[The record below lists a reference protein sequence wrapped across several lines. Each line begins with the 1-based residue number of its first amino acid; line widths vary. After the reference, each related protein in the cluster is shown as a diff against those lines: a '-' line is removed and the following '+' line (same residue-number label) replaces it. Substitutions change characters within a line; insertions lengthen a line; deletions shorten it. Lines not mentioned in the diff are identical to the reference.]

1 MNNKIVMI
9 RKWVLTILLAM
20 VIGSVLILMINENP
34 LDAYAA
40 LIKGAFNGKLKFG
53 TTLASFTPL
62 LLTST
67 AFAVEA
73 KGGAFN
79 VGVEGEVF
87 LGGITAA
94 YIGINWTFLPAP
106 ILLVTCFLGAMAVGA
121 AWAFIPG
128 FLKAEYGV
136 NEVCV
141 TILMNSVAQYI
152 ASYLVSGPMS
162 AGVANSQ
169 SLPVTVTLPKF
180 LKPSNANAGMFIAIL
195 TVIFIGWMLKKTTF
209 GYKVRT
215 VGTNPVHAEYTGMKP
230 KKVLVQTMMISGA
243 LGGMAGCIE
252 VLGVYGYYL
261 DNFAVGLGSNGML
274 AALIARSNV
283 AIGPIVSFFLAVLKA
298 GAMGMQQSTGVPKSI
313 VDTITATF
321 ICVATM
327 DLLFTFYGSKK
338 KKKSE
343 KSGKEGQE
351 A

>member
-1 MNNKIVMI
+1 M
-9 RKWVLTILLAM
+9 
-20 VIGSVLILMINENP
+20 
-34 LDAYAA
+34 
-40 LIKGAFNGKLKFG
+40 
-53 TTLASFTPL
+53 
-62 LLTST
+62 
-67 AFAVEA
+67 
-73 KGGAFN
+73 
-79 VGVEGEVF
+79 GVEGEVF

-230 KKVLVQTMMISGA
+230 KKVLVQTCLLDTSPEAGQGRLRHDHHPSA
-243 LGGMAGCIE
+243 ELRGQEDGQDRKGRCMAGCRK
-252 VLGVYGYYL
+252 
-261 DNFAVGLGSNGML
+261 DHAV
-274 AALIARSNV
+274 
-283 AIGPIVSFFLAVLKA
+283 
-298 GAMGMQQSTGVPKSI
+298 
-313 VDTITATF
+313 
-321 ICVATM
+321 
-327 DLLFTFYGSKK
+327 
-338 KKKSE
+338 
-343 KSGKEGQE
+343 
-351 A
+351 

>member
-1 MNNKIVMI
+1 M
-9 RKWVLTILLAM
+9 RA
-20 VIGSVLILMINENP
+20 
-34 LDAYAA
+34 LDQRR
-40 LIKGAFNGKLKFG
+40 FNGKLKFG

-67 AFAVEA
+67 AFAVAA

-87 LGGITAA
+87 WAA
-94 YIGINWTFLPAP
+94 LPQPISVSTGPSLPAP

-215 VGTNPVHAEYTGMKP
+215 VGTNPVHAGTP
-230 KKVLVQTMMISGA
+230 A
-243 LGGMAGCIE
+243 
-252 VLGVYGYYL
+252 
-261 DNFAVGLGSNGML
+261 
-274 AALIARSNV
+274 
-283 AIGPIVSFFLAVLKA
+283 
-298 GAMGMQQSTGVPKSI
+298 
-313 VDTITATF
+313 
-321 ICVATM
+321 
-327 DLLFTFYGSKK
+327 
-338 KKKSE
+338 
-343 KSGKEGQE
+343 
-351 A
+351 

>member
-67 AFAVEA
+67 AFAVAA

-283 AIGPIVSFFLAVLKA
+283 AIGPIVSFFLACPESRCHGYA
-298 GAMGMQQSTGVPKSI
+298 AEYGVPKSI
-313 VDTITATF
+313 VDTITHLYLCGNHGSA
-321 ICVATM
+321 VY
-327 DLLFTFYGSKK
+327 LLRQQ
-338 KKKSE
+338 E
-343 KSGKEGQE
+343 KEKIGEIR
-351 A
+351 